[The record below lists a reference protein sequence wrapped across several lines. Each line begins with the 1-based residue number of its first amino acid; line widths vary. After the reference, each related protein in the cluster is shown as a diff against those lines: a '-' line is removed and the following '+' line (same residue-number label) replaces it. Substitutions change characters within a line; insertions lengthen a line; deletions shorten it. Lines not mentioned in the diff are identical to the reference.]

1 MADFYYEDIDS
12 MVLAM
17 ATLITI
23 DATCD
28 SQQACE
34 AFHNL
39 FCERIRA
46 IVSNGMLRDLR
57 YDVAAEFDISIYTH
71 HQDFEAGDTPTNIV
85 MRYELSGQDITH
97 NFYLESDQ

>member
-1 MADFYYEDIDS
+1 MADFYYKDIDS
-12 MVLAM
+12 MVFAM
-17 ATLITI
+17 ATLVTI

-28 SQQACE
+28 SQQACD

-46 IVSNGMLRDLR
+46 IVSNGMLRNLR

-71 HQDFEAGDTPTNIV
+71 H
-85 MRYELSGQDITH
+85 
-97 NFYLESDQ
+97 

>member
-1 MADFYYEDIDS
+1 MADFYYKDIDS
-12 MVLAM
+12 MVFAM
-17 ATLITI
+17 ATLVTI

-34 AFHNL
+34 AFRNL

-71 HQDFEAGDTPTNIV
+71 HYSFRLNLRLPFEGT
-85 MRYELSGQDITH
+85 
-97 NFYLESDQ
+97 